1 MIQLGIMVNELL
13 TNSIKYAFKEEGG
26 VITIELYHHDGH
38 CKFVYS
44 DNGTGVMEPDKLANG
59 RSLGI
64 KLIHL
69 TAKQLGG
76 SIKISS
82 PKGLKYEIEFN
93 YE

>member
-1 MIQLGIMVNELL
+1 
-13 TNSIKYAFKEEGG
+13 
-26 VITIELYHHDGH
+26 
-38 CKFVYS
+38 
-44 DNGTGVMEPDKLANG
+44 MEPDKLANG